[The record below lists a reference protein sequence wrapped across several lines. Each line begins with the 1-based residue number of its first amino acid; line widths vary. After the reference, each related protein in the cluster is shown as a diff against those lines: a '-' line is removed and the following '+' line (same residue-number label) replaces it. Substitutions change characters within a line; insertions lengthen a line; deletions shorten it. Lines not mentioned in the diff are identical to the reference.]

1 MHTMHLPFQFQTPA
15 NLRFGRGAAQ
25 AALPE
30 IAALG
35 TRVLLVHGANASRAD
50 WLRDG
55 LQEKG
60 CAVTSLSCA
69 HEPNLQEL
77 ENGLQHGRAAQVT
90 VVVALGGGSVIDLGK
105 ALAALIPGSGVPMD
119 HLEVVG
125 RGVPLTTAP
134 LAFAALPSTA
144 GTGAEMTKNAVIG
157 VPEHR
162 RKVSLRDPRM
172 VADLAIVDPALTD
185 HTPHDVTLASGLD
198 AITQV
203 IEPYL
208 CTRANLMTDALCQQ
222 SIPMGLQALVRLMEH
237 GEDAGARDA
246 LAYTSLCGG
255 LALSN
260 AGLGAVHGFAGV
272 LGGVTSAP
280 HGAICGALLPHVLT
294 ANRAALPKGASVLA
308 RFDWVATQIG
318 TALAVPSATAFEALE
333 EWSHANG
340 LLRLSQMGLEADVHT
355 EVANEA
361 LKSSSM
367 KANPVTLSPEAL
379 SAILQRAG

>member
-1 MHTMHLPFQFQTPA
+1 MTTLPFHFQSPA
-15 NLRFGRGAAQ
+15 NLRFGRGTAR

-35 TRVLLVHGANASRAD
+35 TRVLLVHGANASRAE

-55 LQEKG
+55 FADKG
-60 CAVTSLSCA
+60 CAVTSLSCVQ
-69 HEPNLQEL
+69 EPGL
-77 ENGLQHGRAAQVT
+77 EDLEDGLEQGRAAQAT

-125 RGVPLTTAP
+125 RGLPLSAAP

-172 VADLAIVDPALTD
+172 VADLAVVDPALTD
-185 HTPHDVTLASGLD
+185 HTPRDVTLASGLD

-222 SIPMGLQALVRLMEH
+222 SIPMGLQALVRLMEA
-237 GEDAGARDA
+237 EDPGARDA

-294 ANRAALPKGASVLA
+294 ANRTALPKGAAVLA
-308 RFDWVATQIG
+308 RFDWVAAQIG
-318 TALAVPSATAFEALE
+318 SALKVSGATAFEALE

-340 LLRLSQMGLEADVHT
+340 LLRLSQMGLGAEAHADV
-355 EVANEA
+355 AAEA

-367 KANPVTLSPEAL
+367 KANPVELSPAAL
-379 SAILQRAG
+379 GAILQRAG